1 MARLTGVST
10 TVWCLAW
17 IVGAAAAADPTEA
30 PAPPSADKVQPVKEV
45 TLDPTVKPPVCR
57 RYVPTGSRIAK
68 ERCESAEVTDAAREA
83 ERDQTR
89 RDLAEMRMRQSMR
102 DQARA
107 HAFTEAMRR
116 RGGQ

>member
-1 MARLTGVST
+1 MARST
-10 TVWCLAW
+10 RLSAAGGWLVWA
-17 IVGAAAAADPTEA
+17 VAAAAAANPGETPTSP
-30 PAPPSADKVQPVKEV
+30 PAAKAQPVKEI
-45 TLDPTVKPPVCR
+45 TLDPTAKPPVCR

-107 HAFTEAMRR
+107 QGFAEAMRR
-116 RGGQ
+116 RGAQ